1 MFIKTQYPFML
12 AVSGLAL
19 CITMA
24 ASPAG
29 AQQKSQATT
38 ETLPDVEVSAK
49 TSPKPGSAAEA
60 LQTPPLIEKFQLP
73 VTSTTATATKIQYQI
88 NVVDTEDAIKYEP
101 SLFVRKRNNGD
112 TSPVLATRIW
122 GVNSS
127 ARTLIYGDDVLLSSL
142 IANNNT
148 IGSPRF
154 GAVAA
159 DDIKRIDFLYGPYSA
174 AYPGNSMGGVMLITT
189 QMPEK
194 AVANI
199 KQTES
204 FQQFKWYALKDT
216 YATHQ
221 TSGEIGNR
229 SEAFSWLL
237 SAQFADSHSQPL
249 SWITTAK
256 MPFGVPQVGT
266 NGNLTNGV
274 SGLWIA
280 NNKYG
285 APVASGAT
293 VNAPA
298 NVAGAGGLL
307 HTQMSTINL
316 KTAVDITPWMTATY
330 TLGYWGNDGKS
341 ELKSFLRDAS
351 GNPTFAGVNF
361 SSSKYTVEQQ
371 HVSNTLSLKTDT
383 KGEFD
388 WEIIG
393 SRYDM
398 LEDTQRNPY
407 GVSGATGQIFTTNG
421 KAASY
426 AGTNW
431 MNGDLKGIW
440 RPTGINGSHEVSFGL
455 HSDQYALKNPTY
467 ALADWTSGSSSNTLY
482 SKNLGQTN
490 TTGVWVQ
497 DAWKFAPRFKLTLG
511 VREEFWT
518 ASNGLNLTTT
528 QSGVGAVTSTTTVL
542 QPGLSATKSSPKAS
556 LNYEINRDWDVTG
569 SFGQAYRFPTVAE
582 LYQTGTN
589 GSNIVVANPNLK
601 PENVL
606 STELVLQRK
615 FEDGKIRVTLFNEI
629 VSDALISQSI
639 NVADV
644 TNTISTQSF
653 VTNIDRVRNTGIELA
668 AQKDNVLFEGFQLS
682 ASMTWVDS
690 RIESDPSY
698 VRKAPV
704 PASLTSVVG
713 KKVPYVPEW
722 RSSLVA
728 TYKPDDH
735 WSFSVGGRYY
745 GKMYSTLE
753 NIDLANNTMGSFNP
767 FVVFDTRI
775 QYKFDEN
782 HSIGLGVDN
791 IGNEKYTL
799 YHPFPGRTFMLD
811 GKIKF

>member
-1 MFIKTQYPFML
+1 MYIKTTHPFM
-12 AVSGLAL
+12 
-19 CITMA
+19 MA
-24 ASPAG
+24 ASTLALITVFASTPSM
-29 AQQKSQATT
+29 AQQKQQTPT
-38 ETLPDVEVSAK
+38 ETLPDVEVNAK
-49 TSPKPGSAAEA
+49 ATPKPGSAAEA
-60 LQTPPLIEKFQLP
+60 VQTPPQVEKYQLP
-73 VTSTTATATKIQYQI
+73 VTTTTVTATKIQEQI

-127 ARTLIYGDDVLLSSL
+127 ARTLIYGDNVLLSSL

-154 GAVAA
+154 GAVSA

-199 KQTES
+199 KQSES

-221 TSGEIGNR
+221 TSGEVGNR

-237 SAQFADSHSQPL
+237 SANFADSHSQPL

-266 NGNLTNGV
+266 NGNLANGV

-285 APVASGAT
+285 NPVASGAT
-293 VNAPA
+293 ANAPA

-316 KTAVDITPWMTATY
+316 KTSVDITPWLTASY
-330 TLGYWGNDGKS
+330 TLGYWGNNGKS
-341 ELKSFLRDAS
+341 EVKSFLTDAS

-361 SSSKYTVEQQ
+361 SSSKYTIEQQ
-371 HVSNTLSLKTDT
+371 HVSNTLALKTDT
-383 KGEFD
+383 KDHFD
-388 WEIIG
+388 WEVIV

-398 LEDTQRNPY
+398 LEDLQRNPY
-407 GVSGATGQIFTTNG
+407 GVVGSTGQVFMTNG

-431 MNGDLKGIW
+431 MNGDIKGIW
-440 RPTGINGSHEVSFGL
+440 RPTGLNGPHEISFGL
-455 HSDQYALKNPTY
+455 HSDQYELKNPTY
-467 ALADWTSGSSSNTLY
+467 ALADWTTGSSSNTVY

-490 TTGVWVQ
+490 TTGLWVQ
-497 DAWKFAPRFKLTLG
+497 DAWKFAPGFKLTLG
-511 VREEFWT
+511 GREEFWS
-518 ASNGLNLTTT
+518 ASNGLNLTTG
-528 QSGVGAVTSTTTVL
+528 QNASGGVTSTTSII
-542 QPGLSATKSSPKAS
+542 QPDLNSTKFSPKAS

-589 GSNIVVANPNLK
+589 GSTVVVGNPNLK

-606 STELVLQRK
+606 SSELVLQRK
-615 FEDGKIRVTLFNEI
+615 FEDGKIRATFFNEI

-668 AQKDNVLFEGFQLS
+668 AQKDDILIKGFQLS

-690 RIESDPSY
+690 RIESDPNY

-713 KKVPYVPEW
+713 KRVPYVPEW
-722 RSSLVA
+722 RSTLVA

-735 WSFSVGGRYY
+735 WSFSLGGRYY

-767 FVVFDTRI
+767 FIVFDTRI

-782 HSIGLGVDN
+782 HSIGFGIDN

-799 YHPFPGRTFMLD
+799 YHPFQGRTFMLD

>member
-1 MFIKTQYPFML
+1 MFTKTENSLML

-19 CITMA
+19 SIAMA
-24 ASPAG
+24 TIPVA
-29 AQQKSQATT
+29 AQQKPQAPN
-38 ETLPDVEVSAK
+38 ETLPDVEVSAQ
-49 TSPKPGSAAEA
+49 SAPKPGSAAEA
-60 LQTPPLIEKFQLP
+60 VQTPPQVEKYQLP
-73 VTSTTATATKIQYQI
+73 VTSTTVTATKIQDQI

-122 GVNSS
+122 GINSS

-154 GAVAA
+154 GAVSA

-194 AVANI
+194 AVATI

-204 FQQFKWYALKDT
+204 FQQFKWYALKDI

-221 TSGEIGNR
+221 TSGEVGNR
-229 SEAFSWLL
+229 SEALSWLL
-237 SAQFADSHSQPL
+237 SANFADSHSQPL

-266 NGNLTNGV
+266 NGNLANGV
-274 SGLWIA
+274 SGLWIE

-293 VNAPA
+293 ANAPA

-316 KTAVDITPWMTATY
+316 KTAVDITPWLKASY
-330 TLGYWGNDGKS
+330 TLGYWGNNGKS
-341 ELKSFLRDAS
+341 EVTSFLRDAS

-361 SSSKYTVEQQ
+361 SSSKYTIEQQ

-383 KGEFD
+383 KGQFD
-388 WEIIG
+388 WEIVA

-398 LEDTQRNPY
+398 LEDNQRTPY
-407 GVSGATGQIFTTNG
+407 SMTANGLNFSTNG

-431 MNGDLKGIW
+431 MNGDVKGIW
-440 RPTGINGSHEVSFGL
+440 RPTGINGPHEVSFGL
-455 HSDQYALKNPTY
+455 HSDQYELKNPIY
-467 ALADWTSGSSSNTLY
+467 ALADWTTGSSSPTVY

-490 TTGVWVQ
+490 TTGLWVQ
-497 DAWKFAPRFKLTLG
+497 DAWKFAPGFKLTLG
-511 VREEFWT
+511 GREEFWN
-518 ASNGLNLTTT
+518 ASNGVNLTTA

-542 QPGLSATKSSPKAS
+542 QPGLSATKFSPKAS

-589 GSNIVVANPNLK
+589 GSTIVVANPNLK
-601 PENVL
+601 PEIVL
-606 STELVLQRK
+606 SSELVLQRK
-615 FEDGKIRVTLFNEI
+615 FEDGKIRATIFNEV

-668 AQKDNVLFEGFQLS
+668 AQKDNILFEGFQLS

-690 RIESDPSY
+690 RIESDPNY

-753 NIDLANNTMGSFNP
+753 NIDLANNTMGSFN
-767 FVVFDTRI
+767 
-775 QYKFDEN
+775 
-782 HSIGLGVDN
+782 
-791 IGNEKYTL
+791 L
-799 YHPFPGRTFMLD
+799 YSC
-811 GKIKF
+811 I

>member
-1 MFIKTQYPFML
+1 
-12 AVSGLAL
+12 
-19 CITMA
+19 
-24 ASPAG
+24 
-29 AQQKSQATT
+29 
-38 ETLPDVEVSAK
+38 
-49 TSPKPGSAAEA
+49 
-60 LQTPPLIEKFQLP
+60 
-73 VTSTTATATKIQYQI
+73 
-88 NVVDTEDAIKYEP
+88 
-101 SLFVRKRNNGD
+101 
-112 TSPVLATRIW
+112 
-122 GVNSS
+122 
-127 ARTLIYGDDVLLSSL
+127 
-142 IANNNT
+142 
-148 IGSPRF
+148 
-154 GAVAA
+154 
-159 DDIKRIDFLYGPYSA
+159 
-174 AYPGNSMGGVMLITT
+174 
-189 QMPEK
+189 
-194 AVANI
+194 
-199 KQTES
+199 
-204 FQQFKWYALKDT
+204 
-216 YATHQ
+216 
-221 TSGEIGNR
+221 
-229 SEAFSWLL
+229 
-237 SAQFADSHSQPL
+237 
-249 SWITTAK
+249 
-256 MPFGVPQVGT
+256 
-266 NGNLTNGV
+266 
-274 SGLWIA
+274 
-280 NNKYG
+280 
-285 APVASGAT
+285 
-293 VNAPA
+293 
-298 NVAGAGGLL
+298 
-307 HTQMSTINL
+307 MSTINL
-316 KTAVDITPWMTATY
+316 KTAVDITPWLKASY
-330 TLGYWGNDGKS
+330 TLGYWGNNGKS
-341 ELKSFLRDAS
+341 EVTSFLRDAS

-361 SSSKYTVEQQ
+361 SSSKYTIEQQ

-383 KGEFD
+383 KGQFD
-388 WEIIG
+388 WEIVA

-398 LEDTQRNPY
+398 LEDNQRTPY
-407 GVSGATGQIFTTNG
+407 SMTANGLNFSTNG

-431 MNGDLKGIW
+431 MNGDVKGIW
-440 RPTGINGSHEVSFGL
+440 RPTGINGPHEVSFGL
-455 HSDQYALKNPTY
+455 HSDQYELKNPIY
-467 ALADWTSGSSSNTLY
+467 ALADWTTGSSSPTVY

-490 TTGVWVQ
+490 TTGLWVQ
-497 DAWKFAPRFKLTLG
+497 DAWKFAPGFKLTLG
-511 VREEFWT
+511 GREEFWN
-518 ASNGLNLTTT
+518 ASNGVNLTTA

-542 QPGLSATKSSPKAS
+542 QPGLSATKFSPKAS

-589 GSNIVVANPNLK
+589 GSTIVVANPNLK

-606 STELVLQRK
+606 SSELVLQRK
-615 FEDGKIRVTLFNEI
+615 FEDGKIRATIFNEV

-668 AQKDNVLFEGFQLS
+668 AQKDNILFEGFQLS

-690 RIESDPSY
+690 RIESDPNY

-735 WSFSVGGRYY
+735 WSFSLGGRYY

-775 QYKFDEN
+775 QYKFDEK